1 MTSTQRF
8 AGKTALI
15 TGAGS
20 GIGRTV
26 VQRLAAG
33 GATIIGVDINAEGL
47 AETSALLPQPLTPIV
62 ADVSNPDVCA
72 DVVAQTINT
81 TGRLDILGNIAGISR
96 AEHFTEVSVADYRQM
111 MAVNVDGPFFM
122 TQAAMPHLIDASGAV
137 VFIASTAAIMGQAYC
152 TTYSMSKAAV
162 AQLTKS
168 MALEFMKTGVRINA
182 IAPGGIQSPMTTG
195 FSVPPNMDMQ
205 LASRYHPIRG
215 MGEPDEI
222 AAVFE
227 LLASDD
233 GRGIHGAIFSVDRGM
248 TTG

>member
-20 GIGRTV
+20 GIGRAV

-33 GATIIGVDINAEGL
+33 GATIIGVDINAAGL
-47 AETSALLPQPLTPIV
+47 DETSSLLPTPLTPIV
-62 ADVSNPDVCA
+62 ADVSNPEVCA
-72 DVVAQTINT
+72 DVVNRALSV
-81 TGRLDILGNIAGISR
+81 TGRLDVLGNIAGISR

-122 TQAAMPHLIDASGAV
+122 TQAAMPHLIESSGAV

-152 TTYSMSKAAV
+152 STYSMSKAAV

-182 IAPGGIQSPMTTG
+182 IAPGGIQSPMTAG

-222 AAVFE
+222 AAAFE

-233 GRGIHGAIFSVDRGM
+233 GRGIHGAIFSVDRGL